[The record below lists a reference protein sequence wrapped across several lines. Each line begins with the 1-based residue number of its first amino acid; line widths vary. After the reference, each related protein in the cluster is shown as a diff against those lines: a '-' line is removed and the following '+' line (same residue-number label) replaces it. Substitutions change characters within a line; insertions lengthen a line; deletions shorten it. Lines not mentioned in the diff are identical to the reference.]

1 MIQHAAKR
9 ITVCLA
15 LLLLLVW
22 PSAAPVF
29 ADNGDGTG
37 PSEGTPGAKP
47 LNFVSATLVN
57 GGTSIIDAADVP
69 LRPKIRIAFDKN
81 VVNSAVWGINRECF
95 LLLDSG
101 KNPVPAEVT
110 KVDDSID
117 FSQRQIVF
125 VEPLED
131 LKPGVGYSLKVK
143 PELLAKNG
151 ISTLGGTTSGRGITL
166 LFTTVKAQAA
176 PAQETAATPAAAASA
191 KPAAK
196 PSAGT
201 AVAAAAPS
209 AKPAV
214 KPSAAASAA
223 ASHAAASAAGEA
235 PQTTPSA
242 AAPSAQPESTP
253 AASPSAAEASP
264 SAVAS
269 ADGTTP
275 PSAAPAGAAPAPA
288 ASAEPA
294 GGSPNPGGAD
304 SGTAITGEQAA
315 GGDAAA
321 GGSAAEDTPALS
333 ETGGAVDWHWR
344 LMMAAAAVLLAG
356 WFIWE
361 RVSYRRK
368 QARGKRPKE

>member
-1 MIQHAAKR
+1 MIQYAAKR
-9 ITVCLA
+9 ITICLA

-22 PSAAPVF
+22 PAAAPVF

-57 GGTSIIDAADVP
+57 GGTSIIDAADIP

-131 LKPGVGYSLKVK
+131 LKPGTGYSLKVK

-166 LFTTVKAQAA
+166 LFTTVKAQTT
-176 PAQETAATPAAAASA
+176 PDQEAAATPAAAASA

-201 AVAAAAPS
+201 AVAAAVPS
-209 AKPAV
+209 AKAAA
-214 KPSAAASAA
+214 KSAAASQAAASAA
-223 ASHAAASAAGEA
+223 SEA

-242 AAPSAQPESTP
+242 AAPSAQPEASPT
-253 AASPSAAEASP
+253 ASPSAVEASP

-269 ADGTTP
+269 ADGTPP
-275 PSAAPAGAAPAPA
+275 PSAAPAEAAPAPA

-304 SGTAITGEQAA
+304 SGAAITGEQAA

-321 GGSAAEDTPALS
+321 GGSAADDAPALS

-344 LMMAAAAVLLAG
+344 LMMAAAAVLVVG
-356 WFIWE
+356 WFVWE
-361 RVSYRRK
+361 RLAYRRK
-368 QARGKRPKE
+368 QARRNNSGERK